1 MALSAF
7 ERLVIRRYIVPR
19 SGERIIVLVASISLI
34 AVTLGVAALV
44 IVSSVMNGYQKFI
57 LDTVIETT
65 GHAIVRGPDG
75 SLEGWQGI
83 AAAARKTPGVTEADP
98 MVEARLMGS
107 SAGRVAP
114 VRVRGL
120 PRERIATPALRAGLL
135 EGTAD
140 LGPEG
145 GSVIIGSEL
154 ARILPASAGGTIE
167 LVTVGEKPDGE
178 LDVRPVSF
186 RIAGVVET
194 KAPDFDREAVLM
206 PVEEAQALMGLG
218 AAVTSLVI
226 TTADPRTAD
235 VVLAPLAA
243 RLPQGVKLN
252 SWKVLNAELFTA
264 LAVDEVGM
272 FLVLSIIILVA
283 VFNILSAL
291 VMLVRAKVGDIA
303 IMRTMGASRG
313 AMLRIFMAIGTTIG
327 ALGTAGGLVLGLVF
341 LRFREPIGIFIQMAT
356 QPSTEAASNFLVSLP
371 ADVKP
376 VEIAVIGV
384 SALVLSILATLYPAL
399 RAAGTDPVRVLKG
412 G

>member
-19 SGERIIVLVASISLI
+19 SGERIIVLVAAISLI

-44 IVSSVMNGYQKFI
+44 IVSSVINGYHKFI

-65 GHAIVRGPDG
+65 GHAVVRGPDG
-75 SLEGWQGI
+75 VLKDWERI
-83 AAAARKTPGVTEADP
+83 AAAARATPGVTEADP
-98 MVEARLMGS
+98 LVEARLMGS
-107 SAGRVAP
+107 AAGRVAP

-120 PRERIATPALRAGLL
+120 PVDRIATPALREGLIEGSL
-135 EGTAD
+135 EF
-140 LGPEG
+140 GPEG
-145 GSVIIGSEL
+145 GAVIIGSEL
-154 ARILPASAGGTIE
+154 ARILPASAGSTIE
-167 LVTVGEKPDGE
+167 LVTVEEKPGGDLE
-178 LDVRPVSF
+178 VRPVSF

-206 PVEEAQALMGLG
+206 PVGEAQTLMRLG
-218 AAVTSLVI
+218 GAVTSLVI

-243 RLPQGVKLN
+243 SLPPGVTLN

-272 FLVLSIIILVA
+272 FIVLSIIILVA

-303 IMRTMGASRG
+303 IMRTMGASRA
-313 AMLRIFMAIGTTIG
+313 AMLRIFMAIGTAIG
-327 ALGTAGGLVLGLVF
+327 ALGTGGGLLLGLLF
-341 LRFREPIGIFIQMAT
+341 LRFREPIGVFIQTAT
-356 QPSTEAASNFLVSLP
+356 RPDTEAASDFLVSLP
-371 ADVKP
+371 AV
-376 VEIAVIGV
+376 VEPLEIVVIAG

-399 RAAGTDPVRVLKG
+399 RAAATDPVRVLKQG
-412 G
+412 